1 MYFFFLDGGKIV
13 VPDMWWWKMVYLNVR
28 YIQFTEMSGK
38 DIRVVKCIPHKM
50 LLGRN
55 TCAMHEHI
63 FYKKQATMQ
72 TQTIARTHIHTQ
84 RQRWRGEG
92 ENFMHAREYRV
103 TRVLRTSA

>member
-1 MYFFFLDGGKIV
+1 M
-13 VPDMWWWKMVYLNVR
+13 PDMWWWKMVYLNVR

-50 LLGRN
+50 FLGGTRAPCMN
-55 TCAMHEHI
+55 
-63 FYKKQATMQ
+63 
-72 TQTIARTHIHTQ
+72 THILQKTSNYANTNNRAHTHTHTEAEME
-84 RQRWRGEG
+84 GEE